1 MDLVELR
8 DLLMAEKS
16 DLESREN
23 KISEALWFMEQLLLE
38 KEVGHDERDNLE
50 SDLRTIL
57 DELEIEF

>member
-16 DLESREN
+16 DLESRESR
-23 KISEALWFMEQLLLE
+23 ISEALWFVEQLLLE
-38 KEVGHDERDNLE
+38 KEVAHDERENLE